1 MTATPIPPAPP
12 APEAP
17 LTSATPLPPA
27 PDDAAPLRVLVVTE
41 SFLPQVNGVTASV
54 CRMVEQLHAA
64 GHQVAVVAPTGP
76 ARYAGAPVHR
86 VRSLAM
92 PGYPDFR
99 VGAASRRRLRRLIAE
114 VGPDVVHLA
123 SPVALGGVA
132 VEAAADLGVPAVGVY
147 QTDLPGFAR
156 RYRLAA
162 ISPVA
167 ARRVRRIHALCDL
180 TLAPSSASLAQL
192 DALGVPRVRLWP
204 RGIDGERFTPRRRRD
219 EVRRRLAP
227 RGEVVIGY
235 VGRLAREKGLEQLR
249 GLDRRPGTR
258 LVLVGDGP
266 MRRRLEQLLPRAGF
280 LGQRDGDEL
289 ADLVAALD
297 VFVHPGAEET
307 FCQSV
312 QEAAASG
319 VPTVGV
325 AAGGLLDRITHEVDG
340 LRFTPGR
347 TGELHDAV
355 ERLAADTEL
364 RQRLGA
370 EARHRAAS
378 LSWQS
383 VADALVGHYRAA
395 IAATGRSPRARRDS
409 TARIELP
416 EPTARRRSHVLAG

>member
-1 MTATPIPPAPP
+1 MTTTPIP
-12 APEAP
+12 
-17 LTSATPLPPA
+17 L
-27 PDDAAPLRVLVVTE
+27 PDDESAPLRVLVVTE

-54 CRMVEQLHAA
+54 CRVVEQLHAA

-86 VRSLAM
+86 VRSLAV
-92 PGYPDFR
+92 PGYADFR
-99 VGAASRRRLRRLIAE
+99 LGAATRRRLRRLIAA
-114 VGPDVVHLA
+114 VRPDVVHLA
-123 SPVALGGVA
+123 SPFALGGVA
-132 VEAAADLGVPAVGVY
+132 VEAAADLGVPTVGVY

-156 RYRLAA
+156 RYRLTAL
-162 ISPVA
+162 SPVA

-180 TLAPSSASLAQL
+180 TLAPSAASVAQL
-192 DALGVPRVRLWP
+192 AALDVPRVRHWP
-204 RGIDGERFTPRRRRD
+204 RGIDGERFTPRRRRQ

-227 RGEVVIGY
+227 HGEVVVGY

-266 MRRRLEQLLPRAGF
+266 MRRRLEQLLPQAEF

-325 AAGGLLDRITHEVDG
+325 AAGGLLDRISHGVDG
-340 LRFTPGR
+340 LHVAPDRPA
-347 TGELHDAV
+347 ELHAAVGRLVADAG
-355 ERLAADTEL
+355 L
-364 RQRLGA
+364 RERLGA
-370 EARHRAAS
+370 AARRRVAAPSWRAV
-378 LSWQS
+378 
-383 VADALVGHYRAA
+383 VAGLVDHYRAA
-395 IAATGRSPRARRDS
+395 IAATDASVRARPES
-409 TARIELP
+409 TRR
-416 EPTARRRSHVLAG
+416 TAQTPRSESHALAG